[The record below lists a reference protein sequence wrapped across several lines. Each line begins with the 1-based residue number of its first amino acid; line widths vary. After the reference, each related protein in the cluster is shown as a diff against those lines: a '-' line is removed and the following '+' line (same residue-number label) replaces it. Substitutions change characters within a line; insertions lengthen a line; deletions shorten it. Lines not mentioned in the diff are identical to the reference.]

1 MEMRVV
7 DGSRSPVSPFGS
19 AVSLDPAR
27 RVPRNDQY
35 QPAPL
40 AVLGGCRPEVT
51 ISTPGSPSRVPLVP
65 SRFPS
70 HNKPL
75 SGSGYAPIRDLPD

>member
-27 RVPRNDQY
+27 RVPRNDQ
-35 QPAPL
+35 PAPL

-51 ISTPGSPSRVPLVP
+51 ISTPGRSVQGASCSFAVSVTQ
-65 SRFPS
+65 
-70 HNKPL
+70 
-75 SGSGYAPIRDLPD
+75 